1 MYVCPRYVGLDVGR
15 KVLQWKLV
23 GNLFHGHVLVFH
35 LVMPHITDDANLV
48 CHCLDT
54 SLEELVK
61 VRRAKGQP
69 EYLPSH
75 MRIQLDGVSSNWGQ
89 TTFAHIAHRHKQH
102 VFGADTDVCR
112 NNVGST
118 HEDVDALF
126 GKAKSHLE
134 LQDCTTPSE
143 MVQCIKDA
151 FKDYQLPVVVLY
163 VDAVFDYKEFYEPH
177 VDHGLRGYG

>member
-15 KVLQWKLV
+15 KVLQWKFV

-126 GKAKSHLE
+126 GKAKSHAE
-134 LQDCTTPSE
+134 RNGAVHQGRF
-143 MVQCIKDA
+143 QG
-151 FKDYQLPVVVLY
+151 LPTS
-163 VDAVFDYKEFYEPH
+163 
-177 VDHGLRGYG
+177 RGRALC